1 MSPSS
6 ITEMQSPT
14 VEELVTAFKRR
25 GHFDTLRKATL
36 SSFQGG
42 PEGEKLTANLRDIVR
57 AEVEKDSNLL
67 YRDRS
72 KSSILVGGAVDRA
85 GVLDSVKTDRDAAFE
100 EQRIQDQ
107 IKAVITAL
115 RVELGQSSA
124 SDGQK

>member
-6 ITEMQSPT
+6 NAEQQSPT

-42 PEGEKLTANLRDIVR
+42 VSSLYFLLNLQPEGEKLTANLKEIVR

-72 KSSILVGGAVDRA
+72 KSSILVGGAVDRC
-85 GVLDSVKTDRDAAFE
+85 VSFY
-100 EQRIQDQ
+100 
-107 IKAVITAL
+107 
-115 RVELGQSSA
+115 
-124 SDGQK
+124 

>member
-6 ITEMQSPT
+6 ITETQSPT

-42 PEGEKLTANLRDIVR
+42 VSLSLSNFLLNLQPEGEKLTANLRDIVR

-72 KSSILVGGAVDRA
+72 KSSILVGGAVDRCVCA
-85 GVLDSVKTDRDAAFE
+85 
-100 EQRIQDQ
+100 
-107 IKAVITAL
+107 
-115 RVELGQSSA
+115 SA
-124 SDGQK
+124 CR